1 MKKEELE
8 NMLDEKIDLEDFL
21 ASIEK
26 KKEMTTKLNLPDN
39 MTIGIEIETE
49 GEYGKLIYRMTN
61 MLDDGW
67 ECKR

>member
-26 KKEMTTKLNLPDN
+26 KKEITTKLNLPDN